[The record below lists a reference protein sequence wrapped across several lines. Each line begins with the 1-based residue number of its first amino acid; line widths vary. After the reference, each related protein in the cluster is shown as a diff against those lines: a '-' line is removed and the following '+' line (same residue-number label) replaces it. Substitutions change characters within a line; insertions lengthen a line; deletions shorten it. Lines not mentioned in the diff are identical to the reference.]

1 MVFSGFLHQTDHHD
15 IIEILLEVALNTKI
29 LTSSL
34 VLQHIVTTNQ
44 WLVFIND
51 TGNLFIAIN
60 DKFLVVLTKLNN
72 TNNILRILSCEDKE
86 LLNPVGKF
94 ESFEISK
101 WW

>member
-1 MVFSGFLHQTDHHD
+1 MVLH
-15 IIEILLEVALNTKI
+15 
-29 LTSSL
+29 
-34 VLQHIVTTNQ
+34 HIVTTNQ

-86 LLNPVGKF
+86 VLNPVGKF

-101 WW
+101 WWYSEDRKHNGQNQKYNDWLIGV